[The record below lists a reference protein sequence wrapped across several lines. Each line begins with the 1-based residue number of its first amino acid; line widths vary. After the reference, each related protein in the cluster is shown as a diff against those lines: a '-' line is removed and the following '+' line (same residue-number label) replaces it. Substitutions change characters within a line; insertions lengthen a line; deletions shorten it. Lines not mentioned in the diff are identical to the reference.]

1 MTPIMI
7 RQFIISTSGRA
18 PAALLLMAGALA
30 MMVTMLGMP
39 RGDGMRQA
47 ALSGNS
53 NCGGRISADYFGKQ
67 ACDVGR
73 ALTGNSITF
82 LSSR

>member
-1 MTPIMI
+1 MI
-7 RQFIISTSGRA
+7 QRFVFTSNGRA
-18 PAALLLMAGALA
+18 PAALVLLAGALG

-39 RGDGMRQA
+39 QGESMQRA
-47 ALSGNS
+47 ALSGTS
-53 NCGGRISADYFGKQ
+53 NCGGRISADYFGKE